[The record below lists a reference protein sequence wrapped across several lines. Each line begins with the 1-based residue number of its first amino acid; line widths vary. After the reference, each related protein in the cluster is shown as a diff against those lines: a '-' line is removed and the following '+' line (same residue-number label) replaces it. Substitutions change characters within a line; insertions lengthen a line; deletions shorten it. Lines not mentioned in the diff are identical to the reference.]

1 MFIARSAARV
11 RLARLGFLLL
21 CLGPTA
27 GLTAWAVHR
36 RSEAHRVALEQRW
49 QEILGVPLAVRAVDH
64 PRPGVIRL
72 EGVALPAA
80 GGGVTLRLPLVEL
93 ESSANEDRLRVP
105 RLRGDAAAA
114 AVLIGLARDWLIDD
128 VRFRRTC
135 VIEVADFAWTET
147 PAAGLER
154 APGPRSSAAT
164 LRIECVARPE
174 ARALRIVHRSAT
186 DDEVRI
192 VRGPRP
198 EAADEAAPPAITI
211 TADCRQPVP
220 LDVVAVAA
228 GLPLQWSAACR
239 EALVAGTLTADWTA
253 AGWSGSAQGSIGQ
266 VSLEAAAAAV
276 GGRASGIADV
286 TVSKLVWTNDRLSDG
301 LFECT
306 AGPGSVGGRLFDR
319 FVMALGARPGS
330 AARPLP
336 PGGERPFDLLACLVA
351 LGPHG
356 VQILP
361 TSRMPAAIAA
371 YDREPL
377 LLPPPSAA
385 PSDRVAW
392 LLSAPGTTF
401 GPAAGPG
408 AWLISVLP
416 NASEASSKAE
426 SPARF

>member
-36 RSEAHRVALEQRW
+36 RSEAHRAGLEQRW
-49 QEILGVPLAVRAVDH
+49 QEILGVPLTVTAVDH

-72 EGVALPAA
+72 EGVSLPAA
-80 GGGVTLRLPLVEL
+80 DGGATLRLPLVEL

-105 RLRGDAAAA
+105 RINGDAAAA
-114 AVLIGLARDWLIDD
+114 AVLTGLARDWLVDD
-128 VRFRRTC
+128 LRFRRTC
-135 VIEVADFAWTET
+135 IIEVADFAWEGT
-147 PAAGLER
+147 PAASLEQ
-154 APGPRSSAAT
+154 AAGPTPSPAT

-174 ARALRIVHRSAT
+174 ARALRIVHRAQAT
-186 DDEVRI
+186 NEVRI

-198 EAADEAAPPAITI
+198 DAGSEAGQPSITI
-211 TADCRQPVP
+211 SATCSQPVP

-228 GLPLQWSAACR
+228 GLPLPWSAACR
-239 EALVAGTLTADWTA
+239 DALVTGTLSADWTA
-253 AGWSGSAQGSIGQ
+253 AGWSGSARGSIRQ
-266 VSLEAAAAAV
+266 LSLEAAAAAV

-286 TVSKLVWTNDRLSDG
+286 NVSKLIWTNDRLSDG

-371 YDREPL
+371 HDREPL

-385 PSDRVAW
+385 PNDRVAW

-416 NASEASSKAE
+416 NASEAPPKE
-426 SPARF
+426 GNPARF

>member
-11 RLARLGFLLL
+11 RLARLGFMLL
-21 CLGPTA
+21 CLGPSA
-27 GLTAWAVHR
+27 GLTAWALHR
-36 RSEAHRVALEQRW
+36 RSEAHRIALEQRW
-49 QEILGVPLAVRAVDH
+49 QEILGMPLAVRAVDH

-72 EGVALPAA
+72 KDVSLPAA
-80 GGGVTLRLPLVEL
+80 GGGATLRLPLVEL

-114 AVLIGLARDWLIDD
+114 AVLTGLARDWLVDD
-128 VRFRRTC
+128 LRFRRTC
-135 VIEVADFAWTET
+135 IIEVADFDWEGT
-147 PAAGLER
+147 PGAGLEE
-154 APGPRSSAAT
+154 AAAPRSSPAA

-174 ARALRIVHRSAT
+174 ARALRIVHRSAAA
-186 DDEVRI
+186 DEIRI
-192 VRGPRP
+192 VRGPQP
-198 EAADEAAPPAITI
+198 EAADERGPPTITI
-211 TADCRQPVP
+211 SADCTQPVP

-239 EALVAGTLTADWTA
+239 DARVAGTLNADWNA
-253 AGWSGSAQGSIGQ
+253 AGWSGSAQGSIRQ
-266 VSLEAAAAAV
+266 VSLDAAAAAV

-286 TVSKLVWTNDRLSDG
+286 NVSKLVWTNDRLSDG

-319 FVMALGARPGS
+319 FVMALGTRPGP
-330 AARPLP
+330 AARPLL
-336 PGGERPFDLLACLVA
+336 PGHERPFDLLACLVA

-416 NASEASSKAE
+416 NASEAPPKE
-426 SPARF
+426 GSPARF